1 MRKWAIALLLA
12 VSSFAAQAQTPI
24 YCKRDVI
31 RAMNDIWMESRDGTS
46 GEEAAF
52 ALNGRPQRYVI
63 YHEPHTGQKNYQDIY
78 TYDNTF
84 AVVHV
89 HPNGDGGI
97 RNAFP
102 STPDDNSMD
111 NGLGDTGAADQ
122 GHFDMYVV
130 SQWG

>member
-52 ALNGRPQRYVI
+52 AMHSHQRRMTTPWI
-63 YHEPHTGQKNYQDIY
+63 TG
-78 TYDNTF
+78 
-84 AVVHV
+84 
-89 HPNGDGGI
+89 
-97 RNAFP
+97 
-102 STPDDNSMD
+102 
-111 NGLGDTGAADQ
+111 
-122 GHFDMYVV
+122 
-130 SQWG
+130 